1 MSGANYTALL
11 AMSAAALV
19 AAFGQAAAS
28 GFALREQSGS
38 LLGQAFAGQNAYAT
52 DPSVIFFN
60 PQDVRARRH
69 AGKRWRRASSTF
81 RTLNST
87 MMAARLLWVRAF
99 SARTK
104 AAISARMP
112 WCRPFTP

>member
-60 PQDVRARRH
+60 P
-69 AGKRWRRASSTF
+69 AGMSALDGTRVSAGASF
-81 RTLNST
+81 IFPNIDST